1 MFFYLPQHLGLVE
14 RIKNAEIFDIKS
26 VAQDKKKEIKYTINA
41 DFTDEVAKDYL
52 DSLPDEK
59 KIFEILSKR
68 DESMFLNPY
77 IK

>member
-1 MFFYLPQHLGLVE
+1 MCFYLHQHLGSVE

-26 VAQDKKKEIKYTINA
+26 VVQDKKKEIKYTINA

>member
-1 MFFYLPQHLGLVE
+1 MKSVEVAHNSLVE

-26 VAQDKKKEIKYTINA
+26 VVQDKKKEIKYTINA